1 MSFHSSARG
10 LLDISL
16 SRYILQQVF
25 LWSLS
30 FIDLFLTY
38 RTKVNRTEIQPSLRT
53 LDTKLS
59 LVEGSAYHVH
69 KTIRSTE
76 IKMARSAPLDQI
88 SYGTPR
94 ISSRTLALKAPLI
107 SVAPTDSVGMR
118 ITTLGMTPRYIPQG
132 KEMVVALKSLSRFS
146 PIGPNRRAPNRRAPN
161 RRAPNKPLKIRRKNS
176 YSSRLKNSYS
186 IKSRKSL
193 IRRPRASYSNTK
205 LANPSTL
212 KSKSRIVVVPTAN
225 WDCEEERTTF
235 QKEEYYLGALIGKG
249 GEGRCHLMERV
260 RDNKLVVRKSVRH
273 PMRMANG
280 NPTEAEILQ
289 NILPKHNRIAN
300 LLYFNS
306 DSSTA
311 QLYFDYYPGNDLEN
325 LTENYYARYQ
335 RIPEG
340 FIWHVLMELSE
351 ALAFIHHGFDE
362 YSNPHPPRNWK
373 RVLHRDIK
381 PTNVLL
387 GRRWINRHTQREN
400 MYPSIVLADF
410 GLASLTESNYYIG
423 TLLWQPPETPKATIF
438 SDIWAVG
445 AIIHALVHDG
455 QPPLAPIPFQKR
467 PTSQMADE
475 WTKSPEARFVQ
486 RISPEYSRPLESI
499 MFGMMRTVPED
510 RLNSIDVI
518 EEVLEAA
525 RLDNIPESEP
535 LFGWAY
541 ESRKGFN
548 QSTDQS
554 DCDFW

>member
-1 MSFHSSARG
+1 MSIYSSARG

-16 SRYILQQVF
+16 SRHVLQQVF

-59 LVEGSAYHVH
+59 RVEGSAYHVH
-69 KTIRSTE
+69 KTIGPKE

-118 ITTLGMTPRYIPQG
+118 ITTLDMTPRYIPQG

-146 PIGPNRRAPNRRAPN
+146 PIGPNRRAPI
-161 RRAPNKPLKIRRKNS
+161 KPRKIRRKNS
-176 YSSRLKNSYS
+176 YSSRLKNLYS
-186 IKSRKSL
+186 IKSRNSL

-212 KSKSRIVVVPTAN
+212 KSKSRIVVIPTAN
-225 WDCEEERTTF
+225 WDCKEEWTTF
-235 QKEEYYLGALIGKG
+235 QKEEFYLGALIGKG

-289 NILPKHNRIAN
+289 NILPKNDRIAN

-306 DSSTA
+306 DPSTA
-311 QLYFDYYPGNDLEN
+311 QLYFDYYSGNDLEN
-325 LTENYYARYQ
+325 LAENYYARYQ

-340 FIWHVLMELSE
+340 FLWHVLLELSE
-351 ALAFIHHGFDE
+351 ALAFIHHGFDGH
-362 YSNPHPPRNWK
+362 SNPPPPSSWK

-387 GRRWINRHTQREN
+387 RRPSINPHTQREGI
-400 MYPSIVLADF
+400 YPSIVLADF

-438 SDIWAVG
+438 SDIWAAG
-445 AIIHALVHDG
+445 AVIHALVHDG
-455 QPPLAPIPFQKR
+455 QPPLAPIPFQER
-467 PTSQMADE
+467 PTSQMADK
-475 WTKSPEARFVQ
+475 WTKSPEARFVR
-486 RISPEYSRPLESI
+486 RIYPEYSRSLESI
-499 MFGMMRTVPED
+499 MFAMMMTVPED
-510 RLNSIDVI
+510 RFDSIDVI
-518 EEVLEAA
+518 EEVLEVA
-525 RLDNIPESEP
+525 RHNNIPKSEP

-541 ESRKGFN
+541 ESRKDFN
-548 QSTDQS
+548 QSTDQR